1 VLDHLSETWAV
12 LFDRPTRPQRILSAQ
27 MEFQLRYLPAA
38 AEQLHTE
45 TTGCGHQVRRPPG
58 GGRYG

>member
-1 VLDHLSETWAV
+1 
-12 LFDRPTRPQRILSAQ
+12 
-27 MEFQLRYLPAA
+27 MEFQLRYLTAA